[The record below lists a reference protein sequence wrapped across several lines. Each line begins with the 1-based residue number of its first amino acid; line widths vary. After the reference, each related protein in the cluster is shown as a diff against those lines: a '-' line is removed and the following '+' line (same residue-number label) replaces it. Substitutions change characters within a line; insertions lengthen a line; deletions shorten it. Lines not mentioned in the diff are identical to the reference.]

1 MSETLTIL
9 LKITVIIFMAGNLLD
24 LGLRLNLKEALR
36 GLRDVR
42 FVTLSVLW
50 AFVLCPTL
58 AYVLPMII
66 PLSPPYAMGFI
77 LLGLAPCAPLLPMM
91 TEKARGDLNYAASF
105 MLLMSAGTVVYMP
118 IMVPLLVK
126 GLTVSA
132 WTVAKPML
140 ILVLIPLLIGIVIQV
155 RAAATASKIQPF
167 VKKFTGIDTLLML
180 ILVVIIY
187 GKGFIG
193 AIGTYAIGTQVIFFT
208 VITAAAYAL
217 GFGMPRRQ
225 KSVLSLGICTR
236 NCGAALAPLFVVPD
250 VDKSAI
256 VMVSLGIPMM
266 FAFAA
271 IAARV
276 FAGLAGE
283 PASKKPAQGHLTFDS
298 PESPQTRDPL
308 TIMRKRI

>member
-1 MSETLTIL
+1 MTEILNIL
-9 LKITVIIFMAGNLLD
+9 LKITVVIFMAGNLLE

-50 AFVLCPTL
+50 AFVLCPAL
-58 AYVLPMII
+58 AYVLPKFI
-66 PLSPPYAMGFI
+66 PLTPPYAMGLI

-105 MLLMSAGTVVYMP
+105 ILLASAGTVIYMP

-140 ILVLIPLLIGIVIQV
+140 ILVLIPLVIGIVIQV
-155 RAAATASKIQPF
+155 RSAATASLIQPF
-167 VKKFTGIDTLLML
+167 VKKVTGIDTLLML

-208 VITAAAYAL
+208 VITAASYAV
-217 GFGMPRRQ
+217 GFGMPQRQ
-225 KSVLSLGICTR
+225 RSVLSLGICTR

-283 PASKKPAQGHLTFDS
+283 PPAKESEQGNLTLDG
-298 PESPQTRDPL
+298 PETLQTQNPL
-308 TIMRKRI
+308 TMIRKRI

>member
-9 LKITVIIFMAGNLLD
+9 LKITVVIFMAGNLLE

-50 AFVLCPTL
+50 AFVLCPAL
-58 AYVLPMII
+58 AYLLPKVI
-66 PLSPPYAMGFI
+66 PLTPPYAMGLI
-77 LLGLAPCAPLLPMM
+77 LLGLAPCAPLLPIM
-91 TEKARGDLNYAASF
+91 TEKARGDVNYAASF
-105 MLLMSAGTVVYMP
+105 ILLASAGTVIYMP

-140 ILVLIPLLIGIVIQV
+140 VLVLIPLVIGIVIQV
-155 RAAATASKIQPF
+155 RRAATASLIQPF
-167 VKKFTGIDTLLML
+167 VKKVTGIDTLLML
-180 ILVVIIY
+180 ILVLIIY

-208 VITAAAYAL
+208 VITAASYAL

-236 NCGAALAPLFVVPD
+236 NCGAALAPLFVVPE

-266 FAFAA
+266 FGFAA

-276 FAGLAGE
+276 FAARAGQPLSE
-283 PASKKPAQGHLTFDS
+283 KSGPETLQTQNSLTM
-298 PESPQTRDPL
+298 L
-308 TIMRKRI
+308 RKEI